1 MRFPEVLKAAGGAKG
16 EAMIEF
22 VIARDGRVRLPRIV
36 SASAPEFGW
45 AAATSVSQWLF
56 NAPRREGKPV
66 DVKVAMPM
74 SFDVPQS

>member
-1 MRFPEVLKAAGGAKG
+1 
-16 EAMIEF
+16 
-22 VIARDGRVRLPRIV
+22 LPRIV

-56 NAPRREGKPV
+56 KAPRRKGKPV
-66 DVKVAMPM
+66 DVKVAMPV